1 MVQVEQNVKV
11 VHDQGHR
18 TGASWRTVDVV
29 VAAVIA
35 VAFGV
40 VFWAWAQFYD
50 ATTPAFKSIPAA
62 EGIMVGMWLVPGVL
76 GALIIRK
83 PGAAFFC
90 ELVAAIVEMLMG
102 SQWGLTNVLYGIFE
116 GLAPELVFAAFLY
129 RRWNLTTALLAGAAA
144 GVADVCLDW
153 FYSYPNV
160 AIVWILAYGV
170 AAVVSCV
177 VIAGAGGWGLVRAL
191 AQTGV
196 LSVFGSGREQAA
208 V

>member
-1 MVQVEQNVKV
+1 MVQVEQNENIVQ
-11 VHDQGHR
+11 DRARR

-102 SQWGLTNVLYGIFE
+102 SQWGLTDVMYGIFE

-129 RRWNLTTALLAGAAA
+129 RRWNLPTALLAGAAA

-177 VIAGAGGWGLVRAL
+177 VIAGAGSWLLVRGL

>member
-1 MVQVEQNVKV
+1 MVQIDSQ
-11 VHDQGHR
+11 QGEFADEAR
-18 TGASWRTVDVV
+18 RLMRSWRTVDVV

-76 GALIIRK
+76 GALIVRK

-90 ELVAAIVEMLMG
+90 ELVAAMVEMLMG
-102 SQWGLTNVLYGIFE
+102 SQWGLTDVVYGVFE

-129 RRWNLTTALLAGAAA
+129 RRWNLPTALLAGAAA

-153 FYSYPNV
+153 FYAYPNV
-160 AIVWILAYGV
+160 AIAWIVAYAA
-170 AAVVSCV
+170 AAVLSCV
-177 VIAGAGGWGLVRAL
+177 VLAGAGSWWLVRAL

>member
-1 MVQVEQNVKV
+1 MVHVEQNENIVR
-11 VHDQGHR
+11 DR
-18 TGASWRTVDVV
+18 TRSAGRSWRTVDVV

-50 ATTPAFKSIPAA
+50 ATSPAFTSIPAA

-102 SQWGLTNVLYGIFE
+102 SQWGLTDVLYGVFE

-129 RRWNLTTALLAGAAA
+129 RRWNLSTALLAAAAA

-160 AIVWILAYGV
+160 AIVWILGYGV
-170 AAVVSCV
+170 AAVISCL
-177 VIAGAGGWGLVRAL
+177 ILAGAGSWLLVRAL

>member
-1 MVQVEQNVKV
+1 MVLVNANKRSVRDEARRK
-11 VHDQGHR
+11 R
-18 TGASWRTVDVV
+18 RPWRTVDVV
-29 VAAVIA
+29 VAAVVA

-40 VFWAWAQFYD
+40 VFWAWGQFY
-50 ATTPAFKSIPAA
+50 ATTAAAFTSIPAA

-83 PGAAFFC
+83 PGAALFC
-90 ELVAAIVEMLMG
+90 ELVAAIVEMMLG
-102 SQWGLTNVLYGIFE
+102 SQWGLTDVVYGVFE

-129 RRWNLTTALLAGAAA
+129 RRWNLSTALLAGAAA

-160 AIVWILAYGV
+160 AIVWILGYGV
-170 AAVVSCV
+170 AAVLSCLV
-177 VIAGAGGWGLVRAL
+177 LAGAGSWFLVRAL

>member
-1 MVQVEQNVKV
+1 MVQLEQHKSIFRN
-11 VHDQGHR
+11 QARRLGR
-18 TGASWRTVDVV
+18 SWRTVDVV

-50 ATTPAFKSIPAA
+50 TTSPAFKSIPAA

-76 GALIIRK
+76 GALIVRK

-102 SQWGLTNVLYGIFE
+102 SQWGLTNVIYGVFE

-129 RRWNLTTALLAGAAA
+129 RRWNLPTALLAGAAA

-160 AIVWILAYGV
+160 AIVWILGYGV
-170 AAVVSCV
+170 AAVTSCV
-177 VIAGAGGWGLVRAL
+177 ILAGAGSWLLVRAL